1 MLPLFGKIFE
11 RILFN
16 SILKYIQENDLPC
29 EHQSGFQPND
39 SCVYQLLSI
48 VHNIYASSDVSP
60 PFNVSGIYLD
70 MSKESDKVWHE
81 GLLYKMKCFG
91 INDMLLKLLQNF
103 LENRLQRVLL
113 NGRTSSWGPVLAGV
127 PQRSI
132 LGPLVFLIYIND
144 ISKDLRSVKRFAN
157 DTSIFST
164 VSDIKHSTDRAKSDL
179 DLISR

>member
-1 MLPLFGKIFE
+1 
-11 RILFN
+11 
-16 SILKYIQENDLPC
+16 
-29 EHQSGFQPND
+29 
-39 SCVYQLLSI
+39 
-48 VHNIYASSDVSP
+48 
-60 PFNVSGIYLD
+60 

-81 GLLYKMKCFG
+81 GLIYKMKCFG

-144 ISKDLRSVKRFAN
+144 ISKDLRSVKCFAN
-157 DTSIFST
+157 DTFIFST